1 LEAHWFGHPGNGG
14 FPGEDFGQNGAHV
27 LSQSPPLCPH
37 VFATWS
43 FRQSVGSVHLDLT
56 SILKKLIIL
65 AAAAPPDPAF
75 VALQFAMQWTYLS
88 EFRHFMSLIRS

>member
-1 LEAHWFGHPGNGG
+1 LEAHWFGHPGKGG

-56 SILKKLIIL
+56 SVLKKLIIL

-75 VALQFAMQWTYLS
+75 VALQFAMQWKYSS